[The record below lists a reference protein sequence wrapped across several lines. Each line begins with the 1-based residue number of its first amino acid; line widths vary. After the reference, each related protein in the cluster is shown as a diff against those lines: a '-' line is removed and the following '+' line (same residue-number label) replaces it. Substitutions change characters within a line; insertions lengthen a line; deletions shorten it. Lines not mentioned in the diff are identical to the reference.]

1 VYTAVG
7 MRTGYRDVRVTFEV
21 RPNQNNAVE
30 IRCAE
35 AI

>member
-1 VYTAVG
+1 